1 MESSV
6 DQECGMCV
14 RDGTIDVLSHVKKE
28 DDNGGAASEELE
40 ELETPQDEDEDED
53 EDEDSTSQEGF

>member
-40 ELETPQDEDEDED
+40 APQDEDEDED